1 MIELNKE
8 AARVLITGGL
18 SHEKSLFIDLTK
30 AISLS
35 VNIFDVK
42 ELHIHFILG
51 EQLHSHSQTITLN
64 NTFENQKK
72 AKEVSEF
79 LFFLNN

>member
-1 MIELNKE
+1 MFELNKE

-18 SHEKSLFIDLTK
+18 SHEKSLFVDLTK

-51 EQLHSHSQTITLN
+51 KKLSSHSQAITLS

-72 AKEVSEF
+72 SKEVSEF
-79 LFFLNN
+79 LFLIK